1 MIAVPLHSFFWLSF
15 AKSCS
20 YPFWLLRSALCQ
32 FVILIV
38 FILHLFLTPPLFFSL
53 ENIGVGGLHP
63 NMFSLKNEFD
73 FVELNTSNNIF
84 RLYLNYELKC
94 KDYIICNT

>member
-1 MIAVPLHSFFWLSF
+1 MIAALLHSFFWLSF

-38 FILHLFLTPPLFFSL
+38 FILHLFFNASIIFFFL
-53 ENIGVGGLHP
+53 ENLGVGGLHT

-94 KDYIICNT
+94 KDYSM